1 VWPVILQREWLLDD
15 LVTDFI
21 AETREGLE
29 ALDSELV
36 RFEQSP
42 DDPETLGG
50 IFRLIHTIKGTCGF
64 LGLSRLQSVAHAAE
78 NVLGAFRDGV
88 LPVTPA
94 AVSAVL
100 DTVDLI
106 RAITD
111 ALAATGGE
119 PAGDDSALIARMEAF
134 LEGGDD
140 GAEAPEPAVE
150 ATPVQATDGRSLIE
164 QLGGDATLDAAAES
178 VLVRLQAEDQFALL
192 VGSTDPDRLQA
203 ALRDSLGG
211 LARKLEAS
219 GVFVQALVDISD
231 GLVTQEQ
238 VATIFD
244 MMAVAMGELD
254 IAEAPIARL
263 RALAIAPSVE
273 AVSPDE
279 PQAGVAE
286 PVAADMPTVDPIYS
300 PPPIPVPDPM
310 PTPMPAS
317 VSASA
322 TPPAA
327 VVAKPEGEGSG
338 PAQTIRVSVD
348 ALEHLMTVVS
358 ELVLIRNQL
367 IQTLRLEPESAF
379 AAPLNRLNQVTSELQ
394 EGVMTTRMQP
404 ISGAWAK
411 LPRLVR
417 DLAQDLGKTIDLSMH
432 GQDTELDRQVL
443 ELIKD
448 PLTHMIRNA
457 ADHGLE
463 TPAERLA
470 AGKPEAGRITL
481 QARHEGGAIVIEIS
495 DDGRGLPADKLRAK
509 ALASGIV
516 TPVQAEQMSDIEARQ
531 LIFLPG
537 LSTASEVTSVSG
549 RGVGMDVVRTNIEK
563 IGGAIELSS
572 VEGSGTCFTI
582 RIPLTLTIV
591 SALIVECCGERF
603 AMPQSSLVELVSAS
617 GGSGRTIE
625 YIDGVAVLRLR
636 DRLLPLI
643 SLQALLGL
651 EPAGEPSGETCII
664 VARVGAFNFGVI
676 VDRVFDT
683 EEIVVKP
690 VATVLRHLKLY
701 SGATILGDGA
711 VILILDL
718 KGVSVEAGAGQGA
731 GSLVDDALEDAA
743 RTQALSALLV
753 FRAANDSLKAAPLAS
768 VARIEELG
776 ADQIEWID
784 GRSVI
789 QYRGKLMP
797 IIGSDAEPA
806 RGWEGEEKRPLLVF
820 ARDDRAVGLLVNEI
834 VDIVE
839 SVVKTDM
846 VANGAGAL
854 GGLIIGGVATELID
868 VSYYWR
874 QALQD
879 EGAPAFSAPAD
890 VPAEALATATAAVAS
905 GRGMSRSEPEA
916 PAATGANSRRLLLVD
931 QSPFSQLLLR
941 PLLAQAGYE
950 VTVAA
955 DPEAALDLY
964 DAGENFHLIMAD
976 TSSPDEARGFAT
988 AFARAA
994 SWHKTPLLSLAF
1006 HNAVTSSGSGGPG
1019 GLDQTTLLDAVS
1031 GALGEM
1037 RGAA

>member
-1 VWPVILQREWLLDD
+1 MDD
-15 LVTDFI
+15 LVADFI

-36 RFEQSP
+36 RFEQQP
-42 DDPETLGG
+42 DDPATLGG

-64 LGLSRLQSVAHAAE
+64 LGLVRLQTVAHAAE

-88 LPVTPA
+88 LPVTPV

-100 DTVDLI
+100 ETVDLI
-106 RAITD
+106 RSLTE
-111 ALAATGGE
+111 ALGATASEPEGDDSILIARLEGLLE
-119 PAGDDSALIARMEAF
+119 PAGPEVAAAMTPPATAPGDSEVRRLIDR
-134 LEGGDD
+134 
-140 GAEAPEPAVE
+140 
-150 ATPVQATDGRSLIE
+150 
-164 QLGGDATLDAAAES
+164 LGGDATLDAAAET
-178 VLVRLQAEDQFALL
+178 VVGALPSDSL
-192 VGSTDPDRLQA
+192 VGRLFGKADPDRLQA
-203 ALRDSLGG
+203 AIRESLGG
-211 LARKLEAS
+211 LARKSERGRGFAVALSGFVDSPLTSAEAER
-219 GVFVQALVDISD
+219 VFALV
-231 GLVTQEQ
+231 
-238 VATIFD
+238 
-244 MMAVAMGELD
+244 GEALGALD
-254 IAEAPIARL
+254 IPDSVIDQLAMLVDCEPLAAAETAVEACGGETVEPAAAPGPAAAPPL
-263 RALAIAPSVE
+263 RADV
-273 AVSPDE
+273 
-279 PQAGVAE
+279 
-286 PVAADMPTVDPIYS
+286 
-300 PPPIPVPDPM
+300 PPP
-310 PTPMPAS
+310 
-317 VSASA
+317 
-322 TPPAA
+322 
-327 VVAKPEGEGSG
+327 KGEAEIAG

-367 IQTLRLEPESAF
+367 IQTLRLEPESPF

-417 DLAQDLGKTIDLSMH
+417 DLAQDLGKSIDLVMV

-463 TPAERLA
+463 TPAERAA
-470 AGKPEAGRITL
+470 AGKPETGRITL

-495 DDGRGLPADKLRAK
+495 DDGRGLPAGKLRAK
-509 ALASGIV
+509 AVAAGVL
-516 TPVQAEQMSDIEARQ
+516 TPLQAEQMSDLEARQ

-537 LSTASEVTSVSG
+537 LSTAAEVTSVSG

-563 IGGAIELSS
+563 IGGAIELAS
-572 VEGSGTCFTI
+572 VEGRGACFTI

-617 GGSGRTIE
+617 DGSGRTIE

-636 DRLLPLI
+636 DRLLPLV
-643 SLQALLGL
+643 SLQTLLGL
-651 EPAGEPSGETCII
+651 EPAGEPPAETCII
-664 VARVGAFNFGVI
+664 VARVGAFTFGVI

-690 VATVLRHLKLY
+690 VASVLRHLKLY

-718 KGVSVEAGAGQGA
+718 KGVSVETGAGQGA
-731 GSLVDDALEDAA
+731 AGLLENDDAEEAGQ
-743 RTQALSALLV
+743 RQVMSALLV
-753 FRAANDSLKAAPLAS
+753 FRAANDTLKAAPLANVS
-768 VARIEELG
+768 RIEEVAAG
-776 ADQIEWID
+776 QIEWID

-789 QYRGKLMP
+789 QYRGRLMP
-797 IIGSDAEPA
+797 IIGPDAAAVTAWDGPEQ
-806 RGWEGEEKRPLLVF
+806 RPLLVF
-820 ARDDRAVGLLVNEI
+820 TRDDRSVGLLVNEI

-839 SVVKTDM
+839 SVVETDM
-846 VANGAGAL
+846 TAAGAGAL

-868 VSYYWR
+868 VAYYWSR
-874 QALQD
+874 AFPD
-879 EGAPAFSAPAD
+879 EDAGAGKAADRPASQPDRAADAGVGAGAGAAAADAPA
-890 VPAEALATATAAVAS
+890 
-905 GRGMSRSEPEA
+905 R
-916 PAATGANSRRLLLVD
+916 RRLLLVD

-950 VTVAA
+950 VIVAEDPVAA
-955 DPEAALDLY
+955 LGLY
-964 DAGENFHLIMAD
+964 DAGEQFQLIMAD
-976 TSSPDEARGFAT
+976 TSSPENARQLAAT
-988 AFARAA
+988 LNRAA
-994 SWHKTPLLSLAF
+994 GWHKTPLLSLAV
-1006 HNAVTSSGSGGPG
+1006 HNTMSASGAG
-1019 GLDQTTLLDAVS
+1019 GLAHSTLLDAVS
-1031 GALGEM
+1031 GALGEL

>member
-1 VWPVILQREWLLDD
+1 MNLKRERLLDD
-15 LVTDFI
+15 LVADFI

-64 LGLSRLQSVAHAAE
+64 LGLSRLQNVAHAAE
-78 NVLGAFRDGV
+78 NVLGAFRDGD
-88 LPVTPA
+88 LAVTPG

-106 RAITD
+106 RSITD
-111 ALAATGGE
+111 TLAATGGE

-134 LEGGDD
+134 LEGESVSPS
-140 GAEAPEPAVE
+140 AETGAVE
-150 ATPVQATDGRSLIE
+150 AEPVPAATVDGRNLIE
-164 QLGGDATLDAAAES
+164 QLGGDATVDAAAES
-178 VLVRLQAEDQFALL
+178 VLARLQSEGQFGFL
-192 VGSTDPDRLQA
+192 VGHADPDRLQA
-203 ALRDSLGG
+203 AVRDSLCG
-211 LARKLEAS
+211 LARKREAS
-219 GVFVQALVDISD
+219 DAFVRALSDISD
-231 GLVTQEQ
+231 GLVTGDHVVSLFE
-238 VATIFD
+238 
-244 MMAVAMGELD
+244 MMAAAMGELD
-254 IAEAPIARL
+254 VTDGPIAEL
-263 RALAIAPSVE
+263 RALALPAVGAPICRDE
-273 AVSPDE
+273 APAVPVTREDDE
-279 PQAGVAE
+279 QSEVDAASSLVA
-286 PVAADMPTVDPIYS
+286 S
-300 PPPIPVPDPM
+300 PPTPVPDPM
-310 PTPMPAS
+310 PSPMSAPVTASASPSAS
-317 VSASA
+317 VP
-322 TPPAA
+322 T
-327 VVAKPEGEGSG
+327 KPDGEGAG

-470 AGKPEAGRITL
+470 AGKSEAGRITL

-495 DDGRGLPADKLRAK
+495 DDGRGLPAEKLRAK

-516 TPVQAEQMSDIEARQ
+516 TPAQAEQMSDIEARQ

-572 VEGSGTCFTI
+572 VEGGGTCFTI

-617 GGSGRTIE
+617 DGSGRTIE

-643 SLQALLGL
+643 SLQDLLGL

-664 VARVGAFNFGVI
+664 VARVGSFNFGVI

-718 KGVSVEAGAGQGA
+718 KGVSSEAGAGQGTA
-731 GSLVDDALEDAA
+731 GLVDEAVEDAA
-743 RTQALSALLV
+743 KGQALSALLV

-797 IIGSDAEPA
+797 IIGSDAAPA
-806 RGWEGEEKRPLLVF
+806 AAWDGPDKRPLLVF
-820 ARDDRAVGLLVNEI
+820 AHEDRAVGLLVNEI

-839 SVVKTDM
+839 SVIKTDM

-879 EGAPAFSAPAD
+879 QEAPPFNPQ
-890 VPAEALATATAAVAS
+890 AEAAS
-905 GRGMSRSEPEA
+905 AA
-916 PAATGANSRRLLLVD
+916 PAAAAPALAPSPAVTPPVAASRRLLLVD

-955 DPEAALDLY
+955 DPDAALNLY
-964 DAGENFHLIMAD
+964 DAGEHFHLIMAD
-976 TSSPDEARGFAT
+976 TSSPEEARDFAT
-988 AFARAA
+988 AFGRAA
-994 SWHKTPLLSLAF
+994 NWHKTPLLSLAF
-1006 HNAVTSSGSGGPG
+1006 HNTVTAGAPS
-1019 GLDQTTLLDAVS
+1019 GLDQATLLDAVS

>member
-1 VWPVILQREWLLDD
+1 MVA
-15 LVTDFI
+15 DFI

-36 RFEQSP
+36 RFEQQP
-42 DDPETLGG
+42 GDPATLGG

-64 LGLSRLQSVAHAAE
+64 LGLVRLQTVAHAAE

-88 LPVTPA
+88 LPVTPV

-100 DTVDLI
+100 ETVDLI
-106 RAITD
+106 RSLTD
-111 ALAATGGE
+111 ALGATASE
-119 PAGDDSALIARMEAF
+119 PEGDDSALIAR
-134 LEGGDD
+134 LEGLLETALPAAADAPAADETPQGDGD
-140 GAEAPEPAVE
+140 A
-150 ATPVQATDGRSLIE
+150 RRLIDR
-164 QLGGDATLDAAAES
+164 LGGDATLDAAAEAT
-178 VLVRLQAEDQFALL
+178 VGRLSSDGVVGALF
-192 VGSTDPDRLQA
+192 GNADPDRLQA
-203 ALRDSLGG
+203 AIRESLGA
-211 LARKLEAS
+211 LARKAERGRGFAIALSGFVDVPLTGAEAER
-219 GVFVQALVDISD
+219 VFALFGESLGALDIPEAAVDQLAMLVDC
-231 GLVTQEQ
+231 EP
-238 VATIFD
+238 
-244 MMAVAMGELD
+244 
-254 IAEAPIARL
+254 AEAAES
-263 RALAIAPSVE
+263 APEPPAAETVE
-273 AVSPDE
+273 AV
-279 PQAGVAE
+279 
-286 PVAADMPTVDPIYS
+286 AALD
-300 PPPIPVPDPM
+300 
-310 PTPMPAS
+310 
-317 VSASA
+317 
-322 TPPAA
+322 PAA
-327 VVAKPEGEGSG
+327 VPPSRPEAPSPKGETETAG

-367 IQTLRLEPESAF
+367 IQTLRLEPESPF

-417 DLAQDLGKTIDLSMH
+417 DLAQDLGKSIDLVMV

-463 TPAERLA
+463 TPAERAA
-470 AGKPEAGRITL
+470 AGKPETGRITL

-509 ALASGIV
+509 AVAAGVL
-516 TPVQAEQMSDIEARQ
+516 TPLQAEQMSDLEARQ

-537 LSTASEVTSVSG
+537 LSTAAEVTSVSG

-563 IGGAIELSS
+563 IGGAIELAS
-572 VEGSGTCFTI
+572 VEGRGACFTI

-617 GGSGRTIE
+617 DGSGRTIE

-636 DRLLPLI
+636 DRLLPLV
-643 SLQALLGL
+643 SLQTLLGL
-651 EPAGEPSGETCII
+651 EPAGEPPAETCII
-664 VARVGAFNFGVI
+664 VARVGAFTFGVI

-690 VATVLRHLKLY
+690 VASVLRHLKLY

-718 KGVSVEAGAGQGA
+718 KGVSVETGAGQGA
-731 GSLVDDALEDAA
+731 AGLLENDDAEDAGQ
-743 RTQALSALLV
+743 RQAMSALLV
-753 FRAANDSLKAAPLAS
+753 FRAANDTLKAAPLAS
-768 VARIEELG
+768 VSRIEEVA

-789 QYRGKLMP
+789 QYRGRLMP
-797 IIGSDAEPA
+797 IIGPDASSAGAWDGPDQ
-806 RGWEGEEKRPLLVF
+806 RPLLVF
-820 ARDDRAVGLLVNEI
+820 TRDDRSVGLLVNEI

-839 SVVKTDM
+839 SVVETDM
-846 VANGAGAL
+846 TAAGAGAL

-868 VSYYWR
+868 VSYYWSR
-874 QALQD
+874 
-879 EGAPAFSAPAD
+879 AFPD
-890 VPAEALATATAAVAS
+890 
-905 GRGMSRSEPEA
+905 EA
-916 PAATGANSRRLLLVD
+916 PAAPAGGGDRRAEAPSAPAVEPTDQTTVAEGAARRRLLLVD

-950 VTVAA
+950 VVVAE
-955 DPEAALDLY
+955 DPVVALGLY
-964 DAGENFHLIMAD
+964 DAGEQFQLIMAD
-976 TSSPDEARGFAT
+976 TSSPESARQLAAT
-988 AFARAA
+988 LNRA
-994 SWHKTPLLSLAF
+994 SGWHRTPLLSLAV
-1006 HNAVTSSGSGGPG
+1006 HNTMTTEGAGGMSHS
-1019 GLDQTTLLDAVS
+1019 TLLDAVS
-1031 GALGEM
+1031 GAMGEL

>member
-1 VWPVILQREWLLDD
+1 MDD
-15 LVTDFI
+15 LVADFI

-36 RFEQSP
+36 RFEQQP
-42 DDPETLGG
+42 EDPATLSG

-64 LGLSRLQSVAHAAE
+64 LGLVRLQTVAHAAE

-88 LPVTPA
+88 LPVTPV

-100 DTVDLI
+100 ETVDLI
-106 RAITD
+106 RALTD
-111 ALAATGGE
+111 ALGATASE
-119 PAGDDSALIARMEAF
+119 PEGDDSALIGRLEALLEETEPVAGAAPAAATARQD
-134 LEGGDD
+134 EGD
-140 GAEAPEPAVE
+140 A
-150 ATPVQATDGRSLIE
+150 RRLIDR
-164 QLGGDATLDAAAES
+164 LGGDATLDAAAEA
-178 VLVRLQAEDQFALL
+178 VVARLPSDSLFGPLL
-192 VGSTDPDRLQA
+192 RDADPDRLQA
-203 ALRDSLGG
+203 AIRESLGS
-211 LARKLEAS
+211 LARKSERGRAFASALGGFADGPLTGANVERLFTLVREALAALDIPDAALD
-219 GVFVQALVDISD
+219 QLALLVDCEP
-231 GLVTQEQ
+231 VT
-238 VATIFD
+238 A
-244 MMAVAMGELD
+244 AAP
-254 IAEAPIARL
+254 APEAPPAPPVDAATASAPPPPADVTPL
-263 RALAIAPSVE
+263 RGDAPSPKGE
-273 AVSPDE
+273 AE
-279 PQAGVAE
+279 
-286 PVAADMPTVDPIYS
+286 T
-300 PPPIPVPDPM
+300 
-310 PTPMPAS
+310 T
-317 VSASA
+317 
-322 TPPAA
+322 
-327 VVAKPEGEGSG
+327 SG

-367 IQTLRLEPESAF
+367 IQTLRLEPESPF

-417 DLAQDLGKTIDLSMH
+417 DLAQELGKSIDLVMV

-463 TPAERLA
+463 RPAERVA
-470 AGKPEAGRITL
+470 AGKSETGRITL

-495 DDGRGLPADKLRAK
+495 DDGRGLPAAKLRAK
-509 ALASGIV
+509 AVTAGIL
-516 TPVQAEQMSDIEARQ
+516 TPVQAEQMSDLEARQ

-537 LSTASEVTSVSG
+537 LSTAAEVTSVSG

-563 IGGAIELSS
+563 IGGAIELAS
-572 VEGSGTCFTI
+572 VEGRGSCFTI

-617 GGSGRTIE
+617 DGSGRTIE

-636 DRLLPLI
+636 DRLLPLV
-643 SLQALLGL
+643 SLQTLLGL
-651 EPAGEPSGETCII
+651 EPAGDPPAETCII
-664 VARVGAFNFGVI
+664 VARVGSFTFGVI

-690 VATVLRHLKLY
+690 VASVLRHLKLY

-718 KGVSVEAGAGQGA
+718 KGISVETGAGQGA
-731 GSLVDDALEDAA
+731 AGVADGNDEEDAGQ
-743 RTQALSALLV
+743 RQVMSALLV
-753 FRAANDSLKAAPLAS
+753 FRAANDTLKAAPLANVS
-768 VARIEELG
+768 RIEEV
-776 ADQIEWID
+776 AASQIEWID
-784 GRSVI
+784 GRSVV
-789 QYRGKLMP
+789 QYRGRLMP
-797 IIGSDAEPA
+797 IIGPDAAAANAWDGPEQ
-806 RGWEGEEKRPLLVF
+806 RPLLVF
-820 ARDDRAVGLLVNEI
+820 TRDDRSVGLLVNEI

-839 SVVKTDM
+839 SVIETDM
-846 VANGAGAL
+846 TAAGAGAL

-874 QALQD
+874 QAFPEED
-879 EGAPAFSAPAD
+879 RGAVAD
-890 VPAEALATATAAVAS
+890 PPAETPVATQAEAREEPSVAVET
-905 GRGMSRSEPEA
+905 GR
-916 PAATGANSRRLLLVD
+916 RRLLLVD

-950 VTVAA
+950 VIVAEDPVAA
-955 DPEAALDLY
+955 LGLY
-964 DAGENFHLIMAD
+964 DAGEQFQLIMVD
-976 TSSPDEARGFAT
+976 TSSPESARQLAT
-988 AFARAA
+988 TLNRA
-994 SWHKTPLLSLAF
+994 SGWHKTPLLSLAI
-1006 HNAVTSSGSGGPG
+1006 HNTMTTGGAG
-1019 GLDQTTLLDAVS
+1019 GMAPSTLLDAVS
-1031 GALGEM
+1031 GALGEL